1 MFRNLV
7 RAIVTLAAAAT
18 VALAPGMAQAAPAPA
33 PAPDP
38 TPSAAVRAPYAQPR
52 LVDVRFARHRTFDRL
67 VFDFR
72 GGVPDVETRYV
83 RVVREDASGRRVY
96 VPGRVFLLLRFE
108 PARARNFPR
117 GVQFVDD
124 LRNVR
129 GFRLVGD
136 NEGVVNVAVG
146 LRQRVGVRVFE
157 LGNRVVLDVP
167 HNRYL

>member
-1 MFRNLV
+1 MFRNIV
-7 RAIVTLAAAAT
+7 RAIVAFAAAST
-18 VALAPGMAQAAPAPA
+18 VALAPGMAQAAPAPT
-33 PAPDP
+33 P
-38 TPSAAVRAPYAQPR
+38 TPSATVRAPYAQPR

-72 GGVPDVETRYV
+72 GGVPDVETRFV

-124 LRNVR
+124 LNNVR

-136 NEGVVNVAVG
+136 YEGVVNVAVG
-146 LRQRVGVRVFE
+146 LRRRSDVRVFE

-167 HNRYL
+167 HSRYL